1 MEMEG
6 WHGSCNGLDIMNKFT
21 RRFENS
27 AKLVSIAVLA
37 LIAFSVYG
45 WYCFNTVD
53 KVKIGGPHYRS
64 IALGNELVAD
74 VLPPGEFLVETY
86 LTAFEMM
93 DAEDRELGELIVKF
107 LKLKLVFLERNA
119 YWNAVLADDSLKQA
133 LMGKA
138 TLSGNGMIETM
149 ENAFIPAL
157 QAKDLPRA
165 RELLRETM
173 RRQFREHKEGVDAVV
188 RIAAVRNLENEKIV
202 ADMVGERTLGLVIMG
217 LSMVMLL
224 AVACIWLVYQCEA
237 ELKSRLFGMLTGA
250 VPLSR
255 DLREKMMWN

>member
-1 MEMEG
+1 M
-6 WHGSCNGLDIMNKFT
+6 SKFT

-45 WYCFNTVD
+45 LYCFKTVD

-93 DAEDRELGELIVKF
+93 DAEEGELPELIVRF
-107 LKLKLVFLERNA
+107 RKLKLVFLERNA
-119 YWNAVLADDSLKQA
+119 YWNAVLADDSLKRA
-133 LMGKA
+133 MMGKA
-138 TLSGNGMIETM
+138 TLSGNEMIETL
-149 ENAFIPAL
+149 ENSFIPAL
-157 QAKDLPRA
+157 QARDFIRA
-165 RELLRETM
+165 RELLHKTM
-173 RRQFREHKEGVDAVV
+173 RRQYREHKEGVDAVI
-188 RIAAVRNLENEKIV
+188 RIAVARNLENEKLV
-202 ADMVGERTLGLVIMG
+202 AGMVRERTLGLVIMG

-224 AVACIWLVYQCEA
+224 AAACIWTVYQCEA